1 MKVRRSLRNA
11 GRVLRFVE
19 RRGWRLHRA
28 GTAAVGLAML
38 WIAGVVAVR
47 LVKSRARRSGFGRNE
62 AARPVPRAGVRA
74 L

>member
-28 GTAAVGLAML
+28 GTAAVGLAMI
-38 WIAGVVAVR
+38 WIAGAVAFR
-47 LVKSRARRSGFGRNE
+47 LLKSRARRSSVASKH
-62 AARPVPRAGVRA
+62 AADPIPHGGYGA